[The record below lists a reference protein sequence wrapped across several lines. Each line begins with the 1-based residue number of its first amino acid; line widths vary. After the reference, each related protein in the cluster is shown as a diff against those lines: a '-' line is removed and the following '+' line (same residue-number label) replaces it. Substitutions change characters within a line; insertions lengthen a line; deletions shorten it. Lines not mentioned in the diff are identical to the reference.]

1 MTKTASFSELMAIME
16 EAQREV
22 KRATK
27 RIDTSKLT
35 DEQLQMAQNLVTL
48 RVTLESLRK

>member
-1 MTKTASFSELMAIME
+1 MTKTASFSELMTIME

-22 KRATK
+22 RRATK

-35 DEQLQMAQNLVTL
+35 DEQLQMAQNVATL
-48 RVTLESLRK
+48 QATLESLRK